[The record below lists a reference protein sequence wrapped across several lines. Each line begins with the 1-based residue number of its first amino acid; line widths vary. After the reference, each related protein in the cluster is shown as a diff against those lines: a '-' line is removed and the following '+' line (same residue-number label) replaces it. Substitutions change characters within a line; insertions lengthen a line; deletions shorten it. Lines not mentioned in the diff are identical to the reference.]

1 MLNPLLLCLVSSAT
15 AALTASA
22 LDSSSAALTSVDN
35 VGSLVEIGSSGESG
49 DGHSHSHGGG
59 SGSDDVHKYWSAM
72 PSSPSTYEVV
82 IGDKLSFK
90 YTEYHNVYLMPSQE
104 AYESCDFSAA
114 TELASD
120 SYGGGEGS
128 NPNKYEAVTT
138 ATGTLYFACQIS
150 EHCAADQKIAV
161 TVKAAPAPPPP
172 DSAAPSDSPPPPDS
186 PAPHLAPGRLGVLL
200 LVAAASLLSISL

>member
-1 MLNPLLLCLVSSAT
+1 MLNPLLLGLVSSAT
-15 AALTASA
+15 AALNASA
-22 LDSSSAALTSVDN
+22 LDSSSAALNSLTN
-35 VGSLVEIGSSGESG
+35 IGSLVEIGASGTSH
-49 DGHSHSHGGG
+49 GHGHSHGGESG
-59 SGSDDVHKYWSAM
+59 SGDVHEYWSAM

-104 AYESCDFSAA
+104 AYRSCNFSDA

-128 NPNKYEAVTT
+128 FPNVYEAVTT
-138 ATGTLYFACQIS
+138 ATGTLYFAC
-150 EHCAADQKIAV
+150 EKPGHCEARQKIAV
-161 TVKAAPAPPPP
+161 TVTAE
-172 DSAAPSDSPPPPDS
+172 DS
-186 PAPHLAPGRLGVLL
+186 PAPRLAPGRLGVLL

>member
-1 MLNPLLLCLVSSAT
+1 MFNPLLLCLVSSAT

-35 VGSLVEIGSSGESG
+35 VGSLVEIGSSSEG
-49 DGHSHSHGGG
+49 
-59 SGSDDVHKYWSAM
+59 YWSAM

-82 IGDKLSFK
+82 VGDKLSFK
-90 YTEYHNVYLMPSQE
+90 YTEYHNVYLMPSPE

-128 NPNKYEAVTT
+128 FPNVYEAVTT
-138 ATGTLYFACQIS
+138 ATGTLYFACQIPG
-150 EHCAADQKIAV
+150 HCGARQKIAV
-161 TVKAAPAPPPP
+161 TVTAA
-172 DSAAPSDSPPPPDS
+172 PPDS

>member
-22 LDSSSAALTSVDN
+22 LDSSSAALNSLTN
-35 VGSLVEIGSSGESG
+35 IGSLVEIGASGTSH
-49 DGHSHSHGGG
+49 GHGHSHGGESG
-59 SGSDDVHKYWSAM
+59 SGDVHEYWSAM
-72 PSSPSTYEVV
+72 PSSPSSYKVV

-90 YTEYHNVYLMPSQE
+90 YSEYHNVYLIPSQE
-104 AYESCDFSAA
+104 AYRSCNFSDA

-128 NPNKYEAVTT
+128 FPNVYEAVTT
-138 ATGTLYFACQIS
+138 ATGTLYFAC
-150 EHCAADQKIAV
+150 EKPGHCEARQKIAV
-161 TVKAAPAPPPP
+161 TVTAE
-172 DSAAPSDSPPPPDS
+172 DS
-186 PAPHLAPGRLGVLL
+186 PAPRLAPGRLGVLL

>member
-1 MLNPLLLCLVSSAT
+1 MLNPLLLGLVSSAT
-15 AALTASA
+15 AALNASA
-22 LDSSSAALTSVDN
+22 LDSSSAALNSLTN
-35 VGSLVEIGSSGESG
+35 IGSLVEIGASGTSH
-49 DGHSHSHGGG
+49 GHGHSHGGESG
-59 SGSDDVHKYWSAM
+59 SGDVHEYWSAM

-90 YTEYHNVYLMPSQE
+90 YTEYHNVYLMPSPE

-120 SYGGGEGS
+120 SYGGGEGDT
-128 NPNKYEAVTT
+128 PNKYEAVTT
-138 ATGTLYFACQIS
+138 ATGTLYFACQIPG
-150 EHCAADQKIAV
+150 HYGARQKIAV
-161 TVKAAPAPPPP
+161 TVTAA
-172 DSAAPSDSPPPPDS
+172 PPDS

>member
-1 MLNPLLLCLVSSAT
+1 MLYPLLLGLVSSAT
-15 AALTASA
+15 AALNASA
-22 LDSSSAALTSVDN
+22 LDSSSAALNSLTN
-35 VGSLVEIGSSGESG
+35 IGSLVEIGASGTSH
-49 DGHSHSHGGG
+49 GHGHSHGGESG
-59 SGSDDVHKYWSAM
+59 SGDVHEYWSAM
-72 PSSPSTYEVV
+72 PSSPSSYKVV

-90 YTEYHNVYLMPSQE
+90 YTTSHNVYLMPSPE

-128 NPNKYEAVTT
+128 FPNVYEAVTT
-138 ATGTLYFACQIS
+138 ATGTLYFACQIPG
-150 EHCAADQKIAV
+150 HCGARQKIAV
-161 TVKAAPAPPPP
+161 TVTAA
-172 DSAAPSDSPPPPDS
+172 PPDS

>member
-1 MLNPLLLCLVSSAT
+1 MFNPLLLCLVSSAT

-35 VGSLVEIGSSGESG
+35 VGSLVEIGSSSEG
-49 DGHSHSHGGG
+49 
-59 SGSDDVHKYWSAM
+59 YWSAM

-90 YTEYHNVYLMPSQE
+90 YTTFHNVYLMPSQE
-104 AYESCDFSAA
+104 AYDSCDFAAA
-114 TELASD
+114 TELASATQ
-120 SYGGGEGS
+120 SGGEGS
-128 NPNKYEAVTT
+128 SPNKYEAVTT
-138 ATGTLYFACQIS
+138 ATGTLYFACQIPG
-150 EHCAADQKIAV
+150 HCAGKQKIAV
-161 TVKAAPAPPPP
+161 TVTAA
-172 DSAAPSDSPPPPDS
+172 PPDS

>member
-35 VGSLVEIGSSGESG
+35 IGSLVEIGSSSER
-49 DGHSHSHGGG
+49 
-59 SGSDDVHKYWSAM
+59 YWSVM

-90 YTEYHNVYLMPSQE
+90 YNAFHNVYLMPSQE

-114 TELASD
+114 TELASV
-120 SYGGGEGS
+120 SYGGGEGDI
-128 NPNKYEAVTT
+128 PNKYEAVTT
-138 ATGTLYFACQIS
+138 ATGTLYFACQIAS
-150 EHCAADQKIAV
+150 HCAQGQKIAV

>member
-1 MLNPLLLCLVSSAT
+1 MLNPLLLGLVSSAT
-15 AALTASA
+15 AALTGSA
-22 LDSSSAALTSVDN
+22 LDSSSAALTSLDN
-35 VGSLVEIGSSGESG
+35 IGSLVEIGSSGESG
-49 DGHSHSHGGG
+49 DGHGHSQGGG

-104 AYESCDFSAA
+104 AYASCDFSAA
-114 TELASD
+114 TELANAT
-120 SYGGGEGS
+120 YGGGEGS
-128 NPNKYEAVTT
+128 IPNNYEAVTT

-150 EHCAADQKIAV
+150 GHCAAGQKIAV
-161 TVKAAPAPPPP
+161 TVTEAPAPPPP
-172 DSAAPSDSPPPPDS
+172 ADS

>member
-35 VGSLVEIGSSGESG
+35 IGSLVEIGSSGESG
-49 DGHSHSHGGG
+49 DGHGHSHGGG
-59 SGSDDVHKYWSAM
+59 SGSDDVHNYWSAM

-90 YTEYHNVYLMPSQE
+90 YTAFHNVYLMPSQE

-114 TELASD
+114 TELASV
-120 SYGGGEGS
+120 SYGGGEGDI
-128 NPNKYEAVTT
+128 PNKYEAVTT
-138 ATGTLYFACQIS
+138 ATGTLYFACQIAS
-150 EHCAADQKIAV
+150 HCAQGQKIAV
-161 TVKAAPAPPPP
+161 TVKAAPA
-172 DSAAPSDSPPPPDS
+172 PPPPDS

>member
-1 MLNPLLLCLVSSAT
+1 MLNPLLLGLVSSAT

-22 LDSSSAALTSVDN
+22 LDSSSAALNSLDN
-35 VGSLVEIGSSGESG
+35 IGSLVEIGSSSESD
-49 DGHSHSHGGG
+49 DGHGHSHGGG

-90 YTEYHNVYLMPSQE
+90 YTTFHNVYLMPSQE
-104 AYESCDFSAA
+104 AYASCDFSAA
-114 TELASD
+114 TELANAT
-120 SYGGGEGS
+120 YGGGEGS
-128 NPNKYEAVTT
+128 IPNKYEAVTT
-138 ATGTLYFACQIS
+138 ATGTLYFACQITG
-150 EHCAADQKIAV
+150 HCAGKQKIAV
-161 TVKAAPAPPPP
+161 TVTAAPAPPPP
-172 DSAAPSDSPPPPDS
+172 ADS

>member
-1 MLNPLLLCLVSSAT
+1 MFNPLLLCLVSSAT

-35 VGSLVEIGSSGESG
+35 VGSLVEIGSSSEG
-49 DGHSHSHGGG
+49 
-59 SGSDDVHKYWSAM
+59 YWSAM

-90 YTEYHNVYLMPSQE
+90 YTTYHNVYLMPSQE
-104 AYESCDFSAA
+104 AYASCDFSAA
-114 TELASD
+114 TELANAT
-120 SYGGGEGS
+120 YGGGEGS
-128 NPNKYEAVTT
+128 IPNKYEAVTT
-138 ATGTLYFACQIS
+138 ATGTLYFACQIPG
-150 EHCAADQKIAV
+150 HCDGKQKIAV
-161 TVKAAPAPPPP
+161 TVTEAPAPPPP
-172 DSAAPSDSPPPPDS
+172 ADS

>member
-1 MLNPLLLCLVSSAT
+1 MLYPLLLGLVSSAT

-22 LDSSSAALTSVDN
+22 LDSSSAALNSLDN
-35 VGSLVEIGSSGESG
+35 IGSLVEIGSSSESD
-49 DGHSHSHGGG
+49 DGHGHSHGGG

-82 IGDKLSFK
+82 VGDKLSFK

-128 NPNKYEAVTT
+128 FPNVYEAVTT
-138 ATGTLYFACQIS
+138 ATGTLYFACQIPG
-150 EHCAADQKIAV
+150 HCAGKQKIAV
-161 TVKAAPAPPPP
+161 TVTAA
-172 DSAAPSDSPPPPDS
+172 PPDS

>member
-49 DGHSHSHGGG
+49 DGHGHSHGGG

-90 YTEYHNVYLMPSQE
+90 YSEYHNVYLMPSQE
-104 AYESCDFSAA
+104 AYRSCNFSDA

-128 NPNKYEAVTT
+128 FPNVYEAVTT
-138 ATGTLYFACQIS
+138 ATGTLYFACQIAG
-150 EHCAADQKIAV
+150 HCAGKQKIAV
-161 TVKAAPAPPPP
+161 TVTAVPA
-172 DSAAPSDSPPPPDS
+172 PPPPDS

>member
-1 MLNPLLLCLVSSAT
+1 MLNPLLLGLVSSAT

-22 LDSSSAALTSVDN
+22 LDSSSAALNSLDN
-35 VGSLVEIGSSGESG
+35 IGSLVEIGSSSESD
-49 DGHSHSHGGG
+49 DGHGHSHGGG

-90 YTEYHNVYLMPSQE
+90 YTTFHNVYLMPSQE

-114 TELASD
+114 TELANAT
-120 SYGGGEGS
+120 YGGGEGS
-128 NPNKYEAVTT
+128 IPNKYEAVTT
-138 ATGTLYFACQIS
+138 ATGTLYFACQIPG
-150 EHCAADQKIAV
+150 HCAGKQKIAV
-161 TVKAAPAPPPP
+161 TVTAAPAPPPP
-172 DSAAPSDSPPPPDS
+172 ADS

>member
-22 LDSSSAALTSVDN
+22 LDSSSAALNSLTN
-35 VGSLVEIGSSGESG
+35 IGSLVEIGASGTSH
-49 DGHSHSHGGG
+49 GHGHSHGGG

-172 DSAAPSDSPPPPDS
+172 DS

>member
-15 AALTASA
+15 AALIASA

-49 DGHSHSHGGG
+49 DGHGHSHGGG
-59 SGSDDVHKYWSAM
+59 SGSDDVHNYWSAM

-114 TELASD
+114 TELASV
-120 SYGGGEGS
+120 SYGGGEGDI
-128 NPNKYEAVTT
+128 PNKYEAVTT
-138 ATGTLYFACQIS
+138 ATGTLYFACQIAS
-150 EHCAADQKIAV
+150 HCAQGQKIAV
-161 TVKAAPAPPPP
+161 TVTAAPAPPP
-172 DSAAPSDSPPPPDS
+172 ADS

>member
-22 LDSSSAALTSVDN
+22 LDSSSAALNSLDN
-35 VGSLVEIGSSGESG
+35 IGSLVEIGSQSAID
-49 DGHSHSHGGG
+49 DGHGHSHGGG

-72 PSSPSTYEVV
+72 PSTPSTYEVV

-90 YTEYHNVYLMPSQE
+90 YTTYHNVYLMPSQE
-104 AYESCDFSAA
+104 AYASCDFSAA
-114 TELASD
+114 TELANAT
-120 SYGGGEGS
+120 YGGGEGS
-128 NPNKYEAVTT
+128 IPNKYEAVTT
-138 ATGTLYFACQIS
+138 ATGTLYFACQIPG
-150 EHCAADQKIAV
+150 HCAGKQKIAV
-161 TVKAAPAPPPP
+161 TVTEAPAPPPP
-172 DSAAPSDSPPPPDS
+172 ADS

>member
-22 LDSSSAALTSVDN
+22 LDSSSAALNSLTN
-35 VGSLVEIGSSGESG
+35 IGSLVEIGASGTSH
-49 DGHSHSHGGG
+49 GHGHSHGGESG
-59 SGSDDVHKYWSAM
+59 SGDVHEYWSAM
-72 PSSPSTYEVV
+72 PSSPSSYKVV

-90 YTEYHNVYLMPSQE
+90 YTEYHNVYLMPSPE

-114 TELASD
+114 TELASAT
-120 SYGGGEGS
+120 YGGGEGDT
-128 NPNKYEAVTT
+128 PNKYEAVTT
-138 ATGTLYFACQIS
+138 ATGTLYFACQIPG
-150 EHCAADQKIAV
+150 HCAGKQKIAV
-161 TVKAAPAPPPP
+161 TVTAA
-172 DSAAPSDSPPPPDS
+172 PPDS

>member
-1 MLNPLLLCLVSSAT
+1 MLNPLFLCLVSSAT

-35 VGSLVEIGSSGESG
+35 IGSLVEIGSSGESG
-49 DGHSHSHGGG
+49 DGHGHSHGGG

-90 YTEYHNVYLMPSQE
+90 YNAFHNVYLMPSQE

-114 TELASD
+114 TELASV
-120 SYGGGEGS
+120 SYGGGEGDI
-128 NPNKYEAVTT
+128 PNKYEAVTT
-138 ATGTLYFACQIS
+138 ATGTLYFACQIAS
-150 EHCAADQKIAV
+150 HCAQGQKIAV
-161 TVKAAPAPPPP
+161 TVKAAPA
-172 DSAAPSDSPPPPDS
+172 PPPPDS